1 MIQWTDSSWAGD
13 YVDDL
18 VDRYWEDNPNPRKKH
33 NTQSK
38 KMTRL
43 QVGDLVRKK
52 YGTRTIE
59 VLNEYGYYFYGRYL
73 HSGASS
79 GRINIGDVVLLDE
92 RKTETEQ
99 GYGKMKGKLFQ
110 TKDGLFGI
118 GLAVNSKG
126 EYVLEMKGTNDLV
139 AYAKKDV
146 ELVMPFTFSVQ
157 FNGTGTEYS
166 YLGKEGSVKIGD
178 LLLKTDSKGI
188 TVAKVT
194 AVDTKSEKATKYF
207 DGVKIVTEA
216 IEN

>member
-1 MIQWTDSSWAGD
+1 MSWADD
-13 YVDDL
+13 YVDGII
-18 VDRYWEDNPNPRKKH
+18 DRCWVDNPNPRKKH

-59 VLNEYGYYFYGRYL
+59 VLNEYGNYFYGRYV

-79 GRINIGDVVLLDE
+79 GRLNIGDVVLLDE

-126 EYVLEMKGTNDLV
+126 EYVLEMKGTGELA
-139 AYAKKDV
+139 AYPKKDV

-157 FNGTGTEYS
+157 FNGAGTEYS
-166 YLGKEGSVKIGD
+166 YLGKEGSVKVGD

-207 DGVKIVTEA
+207 DGVKIVTEV